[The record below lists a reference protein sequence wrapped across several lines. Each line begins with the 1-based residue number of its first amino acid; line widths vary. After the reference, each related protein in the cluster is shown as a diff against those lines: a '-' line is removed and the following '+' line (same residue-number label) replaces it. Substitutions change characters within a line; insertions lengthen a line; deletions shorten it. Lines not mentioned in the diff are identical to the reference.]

1 MKKKITLII
10 ISLLYIS
17 VNAQE
22 FTAEKYALT
31 TSSTTVGLG
40 IVNMLDPYLSPYN
53 YSGLQLKVQNKTRR
67 FLTPENDK
75 LSYSN
80 NLLFEV
86 GMGSHPSGNNSMQF
100 FNANYMFGM
109 NYHMRP
115 ADNLIFLAGGS
126 WDIDLGGKYLGRNV
140 NNPFSLDLYT
150 DINATAEVQYTFNLW
165 KHDFRIQYGAVSP
178 LIGCMFVPMQ
188 NATYY
193 DIFVLNNTQNTLHF
207 SSPYNKRAWFHYL
220 NLDIPFKSNTLRI
233 SLQHDY
239 LKYSANEI
247 VFRKNN
253 ITLSIGTVV
262 HLYTFK
268 GKKDK
273 IPVDFINSYE

>member
-1 MKKKITLII
+1 MKKITLII

-67 FLTPENDK
+67 FLNPENDK

-80 NLLFEV
+80 HLLFEV

-100 FNANYMFGM
+100 FNTNYMFGM

-165 KHDFRIQYGAVSP
+165 KHDFRVQYGAVSP

-193 DIFVLNNTQNTLHF
+193 DIFILNNTQNTLHF
-207 SSPYNKRAWFHYL
+207 SSLYNKRAWFHYL
-220 NLDIPFKSNTLRI
+220 NLDIPFKSSTLRI

-253 ITLSIGTVV
+253 VTLSVGTVV

-273 IPVDFINSYE
+273 IPAEFINSYE